1 VTLPPQ
7 RRLRLLLS
15 LTSAFLLLALLLPL
29 FSEENRAPVELFFRI
44 TGSVIVLVVAV
55 WPHKSEMK

>member
-15 LTSAFLLLALLLPL
+15 LTSVFLLLALLLPL
-29 FSEENRAPVELFFRI
+29 FSEENRAPVELFLRI

-55 WPHKSEMK
+55 WPHREK